1 MIIAI
6 VLFLIVVLICILFTT
21 FDEEDTKNNDDNYEE
36 NDHQGWIY
44 LECEKDKY
52 FFSEKLLSWK
62 EAFEE
67 CKLFGG
73 WLVNVGTQS
82 EQNCLV
88 DYGRAQN
95 YNEWFWTD
103 GRHTTK

>member
-1 MIIAI
+1 MI
-6 VLFLIVVLICILFTT
+6 FKILNLDT
-21 FDEEDTKNNDDNYEE
+21 FM
-36 NDHQGWIY
+36 Q
-44 LECEKDKY
+44 KDKY

-103 GRHTTK
+103 GRQTTK